1 MVFLKKRSRP
11 LRICYKLVRNTYKDL
26 GDGIFFQLVMCLSVW
41 AGGLVI
47 HAIREFPTL
56 HGLSVLT
63 GVMWTF
69 GNMLSVV
76 IIKFIGV
83 GLGAVYWN
91 TTGLN
96 FF

>member
-1 MVFLKKRSRP
+1 
-11 LRICYKLVRNTYKDL
+11 
-26 GDGIFFQLVMCLSVW
+26 MCLSVW

-63 GVMWTF
+63 GVIWTF

-96 FF
+96 FKYIYDIIRGLNRSFIK